1 MRKIAIIGAGSVTF
15 IASLI
20 KDLAATESL
29 HGIELSLMDIDEERL
44 KMSYQLAKRYFDE
57 LKINILVTKTLDRR
71 ECIKEAAIVLNTASQ
86 ISNVEIDT
94 AIRTAERFNY
104 YRGIDAQEWNMVTNY
119 LTFTGYKN
127 LKIALEVAKDIE
139 ELAPNAW
146 MIQIANPVF
155 EITTLVLRQSKTKII
170 GYCHGSEGGMA
181 FLARKA
187 LEIKNEDIQFKVAGF
202 NHVVFLTELKYK
214 GDNGYHLIDEWIKE
228 KANIFWKDYILGPWE
243 ETLSKAAVDMYHL
256 YGLYPLGDTPR
267 SGTWKYHYNLETKER
282 WYGTIGGIDS
292 EIGMAMRLF
301 FYQGLFNDLKN
312 TAFDMKNPVTKKLVP
327 GRTSEKIIDAVDSL
341 LNSVDRRI
349 ILNVKNENSI
359 PGLPP
364 DVAVEIP
371 VYINGDGIKP
381 EVVTP
386 LKKEMY
392 LNVLYPRLKRMEYA
406 LDAFINGSKEPIV
419 NMLNEDPRTKSER
432 QANEAIEAV
441 FSLPFNKELKNHY
454 K

>member
-44 KMSYQLAKRYFDE
+44 KMSYQLARRYFDE
-57 LKINILVTKTLDRR
+57 LKVNILVTKTLDRR
-71 ECIKEAAIVLNTASQ
+71 ECIKDAAIVLNTASQ
-86 ISNVEIDT
+86 ISNAEIDT
-94 AIRTAERFNY
+94 AVRTAEQFNY

-139 ELAPNAW
+139 ELAPSAW

-155 EITTLVLRQSKTKII
+155 EITTLVLRQTKTKII

-187 LEIKNEDIQFKVAGF
+187 LEIKSEDIQFKVAGF

-228 KANIFWKDYILGPWE
+228 KSNIFWKDYILGPWE

-312 TAFDMKNPVTKKLVP
+312 MAFDTKNPVTKKLVP